1 MTAPNADRQL
11 HAVPEMATEKQTIA
25 IAVRDAML
33 QEMERDDSV
42 LVLGEDV
49 GVDGGVFRATEG
61 LIERFGPDRVID
73 TPLAESSIIGMSVG
87 LAATGFRPVAEIQF
101 MGFVYPAINQL
112 FAHAARMRN
121 RTRGRLTCPMVVR
134 MPYGGGIHPPEHH
147 SESYEALFLNTP
159 GFKVV
164 VPSNPHDAKGLLT
177 AAIRDDDPVLFME
190 PKRIYRAFR
199 EAVPVESYTVPIGEA
214 AVVREGTDVT
224 LISWGAMVRVCL
236 DAARRFWPDEDIGA
250 EVVDL
255 RTLNPLDRETII
267 DQRRQ
272 DRSRGGGA
280 RGAPDRRFRCGDRER
295 RSTSMPSSSSRR
307 RSRGS
312 RALTSCFRWRT
323 TKSTTCRRARG
334 SSRLSKKSWLSDPGN
349 STTKVVTRYHV
360 GSMPSRPSQSRR
372 S

>member
-1 MTAPNADRQL
+1 MSSRGRQL
-11 HAVPEMATEKQTIA
+11 QAVPEMATEKLTLA
-25 IAVRDAML
+25 VAVRDAML
-33 QEMERDDSV
+33 EEMDRDETV

-73 TPLAESSIIGMSVG
+73 TPLAESAIVGMSVG

-121 RTRGRLTCPMVVR
+121 RTRGRLGCPMVVR

-159 GFKVV
+159 GIKVV
-164 VPSNPHDAKGLLT
+164 VPSNPYDAKGLLI

-199 EAVPVESYTVPIGEA
+199 EAVPAESYTVPLGRA
-214 AVVREGTDVT
+214 AVAREGSDVT

-236 DAARRFWPDEDIGA
+236 DASEVLAREEISA

-255 RTLNPLDRETII
+255 RTLNPLDRETMIESVTKTG
-267 DQRRQ
+267 RAVVVHEAPRTC
-272 DRSRGGGA
+272 GFGA
-280 RGAPDRRFRCGDRER
+280 EISAQIMEHALLQLEAPVERVAGFDVVFPLAKAERYYLPSRER
-295 RSTSMPSSSSRR
+295 IIEAVRKTRS
-307 RSRGS
+307 
-312 RALTSCFRWRT
+312 F
-323 TKSTTCRRARG
+323 
-334 SSRLSKKSWLSDPGN
+334 
-349 STTKVVTRYHV
+349 
-360 GSMPSRPSQSRR
+360 
-372 S
+372 